1 MNNIFIDGSYK
12 HENKLI
18 GIGVYNSS
26 NGFELAMVKDGEN
39 VSEAEYEAL
48 QECLRYCKMNNIIKN
63 SRIFTDSKEIH
74 QAFYDSVLAEGIK
87 EFIWIP
93 RELNSKADKLS
104 SEYKQ
109 YTKNVRTK
117 ISFDNNCII
126 KTTKIKEI
134 TKTKTLNKEQ
144 IINLLNE
151 FSEEKRMKLIEKLKD
166 HSGICKLIHEYYFG
180 SSKRLSNKKK
190 NTYFYLIPLLIPG
203 TKNKMDRTNLLN
215 QITVDGI
222 NNLLKE
228 LKFKETK

>member
-1 MNNIFIDGSYK
+1 MNNIFIDGSYN

-18 GIGVYNSS
+18 GIGVYNSTT
-26 NGFELAMVKDGEN
+26 GFELAMVKDGKN

-48 QECLRYCKMNNIIKN
+48 EECLRYCKMNKIIEK

-74 QAFYDSVLAEGIK
+74 EIYYNYVLSEGVK

-109 YTKNVRTK
+109 YTKNVKTK
-117 ISFDNNCII
+117 ISFNNNCII

-134 TKTKTLNKEQ
+134 TKTKSLNKEQ

-151 FSEEKRMKLIEKLKD
+151 FSEEKRMKLIQKLKD
-166 HSGICKLIHEYYFG
+166 HSGVCKAVFEYYFNN
-180 SSKRLSNKKK
+180 SKNLSIKKR
-190 NTYFYLIPLLIPG
+190 NTYYYLIPLIITG
-203 TKNKMDRTNLLN
+203 TKNKMNKANLLN

-222 NNLLKE
+222 NNLLKD
-228 LKFKETK
+228 LKLKESK

>member
-1 MNNIFIDGSYK
+1 MNNIFIDGSYN

-26 NGFELAMVKDGEN
+26 NGFELSMVKDGEN

-180 SSKRLSNKKK
+180 SSKHLSNKKK

-203 TKNKMDRTNLLN
+203 TKNKMNRTNLLN

-228 LKFKETK
+228 LKLKETK